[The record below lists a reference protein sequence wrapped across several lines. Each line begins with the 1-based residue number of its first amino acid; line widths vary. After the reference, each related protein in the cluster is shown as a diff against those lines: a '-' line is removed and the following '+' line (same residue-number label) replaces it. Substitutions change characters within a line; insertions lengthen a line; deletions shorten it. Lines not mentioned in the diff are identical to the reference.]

1 MIGTQMIDIP
11 IEELMKKTGSV
22 YKLVN
27 LASRRAAELNVG
39 ALPLI
44 EIKSKKA
51 ATIAL
56 EEIRQ
61 GLVTYKQKE
70 K

>member
-1 MIGTQMIDIP
+1 MIDIP
-11 IEELMKKTGSV
+11 IEELMKKVGSI

-27 LASRRAAELNVG
+27 LASRRAAELNAG
-39 ALPLI
+39 TLPLI
-44 EIKSKKA
+44 EIESKKA

-61 GLVTYKQKE
+61 GLVTYRQKE

>member
-1 MIGTQMIDIP
+1 MIDIS
-11 IEELMKKTGSV
+11 IEELMKKTGSI

-27 LASRRAAELNVG
+27 VASRRAAELNSG
-39 ALPLI
+39 TAPLI
-44 EIKSKKA
+44 QIDSKKA

-56 EEIRQ
+56 EEIRK
-61 GLVTYKQKE
+61 GIVVYKVKG

>member
-1 MIGTQMIDIP
+1 MIDIP
-11 IEELMKKTGSV
+11 IEELTKKIGSV

-27 LASRRAAELNVG
+27 VASRRAAELNAG
-39 ALPLI
+39 ILPLVQI
-44 EIKSKKA
+44 NSKKA

-61 GLVTYKQKE
+61 GVVGFKLKDK
-70 K
+70 

>member
-1 MIGTQMIDIP
+1 MIDVS
-11 IEELMKKTGSV
+11 IEELTRKTGSV

-27 LASRRAAELNVG
+27 LASRRAAELNSGV
-39 ALPLI
+39 APLI
-44 EIKSKKA
+44 QSESKKV

-61 GLVTYKQKE
+61 GLVTYKQKG

>member
-1 MIGTQMIDIP
+1 MIDIP
-11 IEELMKKTGSV
+11 IEELMKKTGSI

-27 LASRRAAELNVG
+27 LASRRAAELNAG
-39 ALPLI
+39 TLPLI
-44 EIKSKKA
+44 EIESKKA

>member
-1 MIGTQMIDIP
+1 MIDIP
-11 IEELMKKTGSV
+11 IEELIKKIGSV

-27 LASRRAAELNVG
+27 LSARRAAELNVG
-39 ALPLI
+39 MPPLVQS
-44 EIKSKKA
+44 ESKKA
-51 ATIAL
+51 TTVAL

-61 GLVTYKQKE
+61 GLVTYKEKE

>member
-1 MIGTQMIDIP
+1 MEKERIDIP
-11 IEELMKKTGSV
+11 IEELTDKTGSV

-27 LASRRAAELNVG
+27 VASRRAAELASGV
-39 ALPLI
+39 LPLI
-44 EIKSKKA
+44 EIESKKPT
-51 ATIAL
+51 TISL

-61 GLVTYKQKE
+61 GLVGFKLKD

>member
-1 MIGTQMIDIP
+1 MIDIP
-11 IEELMKKTGSV
+11 IEELTKKIGSV

-27 LASRRAAELNVG
+27 IASRRAAELNAG
-39 ALPLI
+39 AAPLVQI
-44 EIKSKKA
+44 ESKKA
-51 ATIAL
+51 ATVAL

-61 GLVTYKQKE
+61 GAVTYKLKE

>member
-1 MIGTQMIDIP
+1 MINVP
-11 IEELMKKTGSV
+11 IEELNKNVGSI
-22 YKLVN
+22 YKLVI
-27 LASRRAAELNVG
+27 LAARRAAELNEG
-39 ALPLI
+39 AAPLI
-44 EIKSKKA
+44 QIDSKKA

-61 GLVTYKQKE
+61 GLVTYKQKG

>member
-1 MIGTQMIDIP
+1 MIYIP
-11 IEELMKKTGSV
+11 IEELTKKIGSI

-27 LASRRAAELNVG
+27 VASRRAAELNAG
-39 ALPLI
+39 ILPLVQI
-44 EIKSKKA
+44 ESKKA

-61 GLVTYKQKE
+61 DRVSYKSKE

>member
-1 MIGTQMIDIP
+1 MINVP
-11 IEELMKKTGSV
+11 IEDLAKQTGSI
-22 YKLVN
+22 YKLVV
-27 LASRRAAELNVG
+27 LAARRAAELNEG
-39 ALPLI
+39 AAPLVQVS
-44 EIKSKKA
+44 SKKA

-61 GLVTYKQKE
+61 GLITYKQKG

>member
-1 MIGTQMIDIP
+1 MIYIP
-11 IEELMKKTGSV
+11 IEELTKKIGSI

-27 LASRRAAELNVG
+27 IASRRAAELNAG
-39 ALPLI
+39 ILPLVQI
-44 EIKSKKA
+44 ESKKA

-61 GLVTYKQKE
+61 NRVSYKSKE

>member
-1 MIGTQMIDIP
+1 MIDIP
-11 IEELMKKTGSV
+11 IEELTKKVGSV

-27 LASRRAAELNVG
+27 VASRRAAELTAGVS
-39 ALPLI
+39 PLI
-44 EIKSKKA
+44 QIQSKKA

-61 GLVTYKQKE
+61 GLVTYKVKE

>member
-1 MIGTQMIDIP
+1 MIDIP
-11 IEELMKKTGSV
+11 IEELTQKIGSI

-27 LASRRAAELNVG
+27 VASRRAAELNAG
-39 ALPLI
+39 AAPLVQTG
-44 EIKSKKA
+44 SKKA

-56 EEIRQ
+56 EEMRQ
-61 GLVTYKQKE
+61 GLVTYKLKE

>member
-1 MIGTQMIDIP
+1 MIDIP
-11 IEELMKKTGSV
+11 IEELTKKIGSI

-27 LASRRAAELNVG
+27 VASRRAAELNAG
-39 ALPLI
+39 ILPLVQI
-44 EIKSKKA
+44 ESKKA

-61 GLVTYKQKE
+61 DRVTYKSKE

>member
-1 MIGTQMIDIP
+1 MITSP
-11 IEELMKKTGSV
+11 IQELVRKTGSI

-27 LASRRAAELNVG
+27 LASRRAAELNAG
-39 ALPLI
+39 APPLVQVD
-44 EIKSKKA
+44 SKKA

-61 GLVTYKQKE
+61 GAVSYKLKE